1 MTISHNKNKI
11 NRQLKSLGIFNN
23 TEGQKRLNV
32 SLSTLSRWAKNGKIK
47 KVAPGLYM
55 HPELPIAPED
65 LDFAIAIAKF
75 GPQSAISG
83 LSALFYHHFTNQVSR
98 QIWIVIPS
106 HLKDESSTQKYKCL
120 RTKTSLQYGILRKKY
135 FNITNIERSLL
146 ESMKFDKKIG
156 MRVVVAATRK
166 STTRKNDQRIQT
178 SPNGKTIKNGKSPLQ
193 NIGRALLNGYKR

>member
-166 STTRKNDQRIQT
+166 ALREKMTNESKLAQT
-178 SPNGKTIKNGKSPLQ
+178 AKQLKMEKVLAKYWESI
-193 NIGRALLNGYKR
+193 IEWI